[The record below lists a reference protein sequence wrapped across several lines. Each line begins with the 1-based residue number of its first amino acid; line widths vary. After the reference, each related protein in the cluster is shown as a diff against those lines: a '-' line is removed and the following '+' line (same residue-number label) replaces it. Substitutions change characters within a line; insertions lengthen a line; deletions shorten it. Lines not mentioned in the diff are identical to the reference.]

1 MTARGTDKYATTFM
15 ASYIAYTEE
24 GRILL
29 PWSKCS
35 IDLIQGV
42 KQKFYRSKEFI
53 SKSSENNA
61 EFLLNGFCTHILKAG
76 FLVFVHVVVHTIQSE

>member
-15 ASYIAYTEE
+15 ASYIPYTKAWK
-24 GRILL
+24 GVFCFRGVNVA
-29 PWSKCS
+29 
-35 IDLIQGV
+35 LIQGV

-61 EFLLNGFCTHILKAG
+61 EFHILKVG
-76 FLVFVHVVVHTIQSE
+76 FLVFVHVVHTIQSE

>member
-15 ASYIAYTEE
+15 ASSIAYTKAWK
-24 GRILL
+24 GVFCFRGVNVA
-29 PWSKCS
+29 
-35 IDLIQGV
+35 LIQGV

-76 FLVFVHVVVHTIQSE
+76 FLVFVHVVHTIQSE